1 MIDGKKLK
9 EYKVFFVKNGY
20 MFSDEFWSEDYIT
33 DHKFIDIIELM
44 EKKKLSELAKK
55 PKTSEANLNIPDVM
69 QWVAIED
76 ELPKNDKQVF
86 VQWDNGRFGI
96 NEYWE
101 SDKCWKYN
109 FDGMN
114 IKYWCEIKPPCV

>member
-55 PKTSEANLNIPDVM
+55 PKTSEANLNIPDV
-69 QWVAIED
+69 I
-76 ELPKNDKQVF
+76 
-86 VQWDNGRFGI
+86 GRFSG
-96 NEYWE
+96 E
-101 SDKCWKYN
+101 SRMKLQKHFVELYGDTPMAKEKANSFAVGFGKAC
-109 FDGMN
+109 DMI
-114 IKYWCEIKPPCV
+114 IKDLNTL